1 MVSKP
6 RSSMPSH
13 KRGNFMT
20 TPILTTMQQQGVY
33 QIAKTHFEKFTVP
46 FTLELVFQPAQTSAD
61 KIAAITADILPQI
74 QTYFDW
80 LDQTFSPFLPDS
92 ELSRFNRG
100 ELTLAETSDGFWSV
114 WQLAE
119 TALKDTHGLFNAWY
133 TGEYDPI
140 GLVKGWGIAQ
150 CVVRFLTP
158 LLANESNLVAVGL
171 NGGGDM
177 QLLTRESVTD
187 WQWQIGIQNP
197 NQPDQVLAHLA
208 LQSGAV
214 ATSGI
219 VSRGEHIAYQTTGRH
234 ALSATVV
241 TDDLTT
247 ADIWATALVAAN
259 FDTLDLGQSVP
270 GTGLLVAANGEM
282 RRWFLGQEVV

>member
-61 KIAAITADILPQI
+61 KIAAITAEVLPRI
-74 QTYFDW
+74 QTYLDW

-100 ELTLAETSDGFWSV
+100 ELTLAETSDGFWTV
-114 WQLAE
+114 RQLAE
-119 TALKDTHGLFNAWY
+119 TALKDTHGLFNAWH

-150 CVVRFLTP
+150 CVARFLTP
-158 LLANESNLVAVGL
+158 LLANESDLVAVGL

-187 WQWQIGIQNP
+187 WQWQIGIQDP
-197 NQPDQVLAHLA
+197 NQPDQVLAQLA

-219 VSRGEHIAYQTTGRH
+219 VARGEHIAYQTVGRH

-241 TDDLTT
+241 TEDLTT

-270 GTGLLVAANGEM
+270 GTGLMVAANGEM
-282 RRWFLGQEVV
+282 RRWFGGQEVV

>member
-6 RSSMPSH
+6 RSSRPSH
-13 KRGNFMT
+13 KRGNLMI

-46 FTLELVFQPAQTSAD
+46 FTLELVFQPAQISAD

-74 QTYFDW
+74 QTYLDW

-100 ELTLAETSDGFWSV
+100 ELTLTGTSDGFWTV

-119 TALKDTHGLFNAWY
+119 TALKDTHGLFNAWH

-150 CVVRFLTP
+150 CVARFFTP
-158 LLANESNLVAVGL
+158 VVG
-171 NGGGDM
+171 
-177 QLLTRESVTD
+177 Q
-187 WQWQIGIQNP
+187 
-197 NQPDQVLAHLA
+197 
-208 LQSGAV
+208 
-214 ATSGI
+214 
-219 VSRGEHIAYQTTGRH
+219 
-234 ALSATVV
+234 
-241 TDDLTT
+241 
-247 ADIWATALVAAN
+247 
-259 FDTLDLGQSVP
+259 
-270 GTGLLVAANGEM
+270 
-282 RRWFLGQEVV
+282 

>member
-61 KIAAITADILPQI
+61 KIAAITAEVLPRI
-74 QTYFDW
+74 QTYLDW

-100 ELTLAETSDGFWSV
+100 ELTLAETSDGFWTV
-114 WQLAE
+114 RQLAE
-119 TALKDTHGLFNAWY
+119 TALKDTQGLFNAWH

-150 CVVRFLTP
+150 CVARFLTP
-158 LLANESNLVAVGL
+158 LLANESDLVAVGL

-187 WQWQIGIQNP
+187 WQWQIGIQDP
-197 NQPDQVLAHLA
+197 NQPDQVLAQLA

-219 VSRGEHIAYQTTGRH
+219 VARGEHIAYQTVGRH

-241 TDDLTT
+241 TEDLTT

-270 GTGLLVAANGEM
+270 GTGLMVAANGEM
-282 RRWFLGQEVV
+282 RRWFGGQEVV